1 MGYALFTARK
11 LSVTT
16 RLNTCNAQLA
26 SNTEQTY
33 TLTSNIFA
41 KQSQAALDSSMASQ
55 KAYKAYEDAV
65 SKDGATDDDKT
76 KADAALKTALAKAEQ
91 KSAQTNNEIQQLN
104 LEQTRLDQQKKRL
117 ETQLNAYQNELSN
130 VEKAE
135 ETGIKNATPKFS

>member
-26 SNTEQTY
+26 SNTEQAY

-55 KAYKAYEDAV
+55 KAYKAYETAI
-65 SKDGATDDDKT
+65 SKEGATDDDKT
-76 KADAALKTALAKAEQ
+76 KADAALKTAF
-91 KSAQTNNEIQQLN
+91 SACIYHSSL
-104 LEQTRLDQQKKRL
+104 
-117 ETQLNAYQNELSN
+117 TQACSGYTDSPQSYCQ
-130 VEKAE
+130 
-135 ETGIKNATPKFS
+135 